1 MWNAWRTEH
10 WEIWPELGGANLYAK
25 TLREANLYKADLYGG
40 NLGETD
46 LSRANLNGANLSRAT
61 LREAHLYSTSL
72 NRADLSGADLRD
84 VIGLTQARL
93 DEAISDSDTQLP
105 SVDE

>member
-10 WEIWPELGGANLYAK
+10 WEIWPELSGANLYAK
-25 TLREANLYKADLYGG
+25 TLREANLYKADLFGG
-40 NLGETD
+40 HLGGAE
-46 LSRANLNGANLSRAT
+46 LSRANLSRAT
-61 LREAHLYSTSL
+61 LREANLYSTSL

-84 VIGLTQARL
+84 GIGLTQAQL
-93 DEAISDSDTQLP
+93 DEAIIDSDTQLP

>member
-1 MWNAWRTEH
+1 VWNAWRTEH
-10 WEIWPELGGANLYAK
+10 WEIWPELSGANLCAK
-25 TLREANLYKADLYGG
+25 TLREANLSKADLYGG
-40 NLGETD
+40 NLG
-46 LSRANLNGANLSRAT
+46 GADLSRAT

-72 NRADLSGADLRD
+72 NSADLSGADLRD

-93 DEAISDSDTQLP
+93 DEAIIDSDTQLP

>member
-1 MWNAWRTEH
+1 VWNAWRTEH
-10 WEIWPELGGANLYAK
+10 WEIWPELSGANLYAK

-40 NLGETD
+40 NLG
-46 LSRANLNGANLSRAT
+46 GADLSRAT

-72 NRADLSGADLRD
+72 NSADLSGADLRD

-93 DEAISDSDTQLP
+93 DEAIIDSDTQLP